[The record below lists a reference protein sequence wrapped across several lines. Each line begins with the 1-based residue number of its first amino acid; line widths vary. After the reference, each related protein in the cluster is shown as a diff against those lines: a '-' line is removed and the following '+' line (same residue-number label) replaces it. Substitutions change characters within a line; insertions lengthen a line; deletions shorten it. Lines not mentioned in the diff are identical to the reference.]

1 MSTDDDR
8 TMPPPE
14 SAREPAA
21 APRADWPAQ
30 PPPALPSGRRP
41 GQRSPANLQWAL
53 LAIGAA
59 VLIVLVAVAGF
70 GLGFVVGRNRP
81 AQSVGTNAP
90 AQANQG
96 SAGQLP
102 GAQGQVGQRLQQYLQ
117 NNDASLLRGTISAV
131 DPGSLTVDTPQGKQT
146 IALTQSTTFL
156 GAGAGGAASLQAGQS
171 VWVVTQKGTDGKL
184 QALAVRI
191 GQAGAAQ
198 PAQPLQQQP
207 QQQ

>member
-1 MSTDDDR
+1 
-8 TMPPPE
+8 
-14 SAREPAA
+14 
-21 APRADWPAQ
+21 
-30 PPPALPSGRRP
+30 
-41 GQRSPANLQWAL
+41 
-53 LAIGAA
+53 
-59 VLIVLVAVAGF
+59 VLVAVAGF

-96 SAGQLP
+96 S
-102 GAQGQVGQRLQQYLQ
+102 VGQRLQQYLQ